1 MASQEHT
8 TRDEVV
14 ASVRLRR
21 EQHTQLRAVAE
32 LEHRT
37 LSQELRRLIEQRL
50 AGVEDREAA

>member
-8 TRDEVV
+8 TKDDVV

-32 LEHRT
+32 SEHRT
-37 LSQELRRLIEQRL
+37 LSQELRRLVEERL
-50 AGVEDREAA
+50 AGVEDREVA